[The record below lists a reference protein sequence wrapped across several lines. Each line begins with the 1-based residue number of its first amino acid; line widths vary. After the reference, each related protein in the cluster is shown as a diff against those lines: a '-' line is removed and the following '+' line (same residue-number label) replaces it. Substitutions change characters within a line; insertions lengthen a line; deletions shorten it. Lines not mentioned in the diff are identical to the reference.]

1 MKRLPSLIALFVLLH
16 LLIIDLT
23 FYIMTAGVSDSILAL
38 SAYNLVW
45 LVIAIM
51 VGKHTYEETRGN

>member
-1 MKRLPSLIALFVLLH
+1 MKRLSSLIALFVLLH

-23 FYIMTAGVSDSILAL
+23 FYIITAGVSDSIFAL

-45 LVIAIM
+45 LVIAAM
-51 VGKHTYEETRGN
+51 VGKHTYEESSGN